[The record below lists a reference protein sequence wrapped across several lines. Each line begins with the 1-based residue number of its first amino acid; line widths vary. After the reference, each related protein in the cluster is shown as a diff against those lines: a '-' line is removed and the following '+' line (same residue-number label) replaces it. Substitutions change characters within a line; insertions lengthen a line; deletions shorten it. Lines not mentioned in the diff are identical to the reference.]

1 LVVKNHTQSLMEAD
15 ATHLNIQKSPIQS
28 IKEKQLGEGKVELL
42 RRNTITK
49 LYRKPLMKRYTIV
62 LR

>member
-1 LVVKNHTQSLMEAD
+1 MEAD